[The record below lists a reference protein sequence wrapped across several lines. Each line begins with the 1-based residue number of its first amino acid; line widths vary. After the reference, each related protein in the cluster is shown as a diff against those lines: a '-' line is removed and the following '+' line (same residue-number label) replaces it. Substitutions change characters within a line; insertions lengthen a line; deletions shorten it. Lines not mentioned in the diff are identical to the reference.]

1 MYSFSFT
8 VRYITLQTQ
17 GLGRSDKSPV
27 LSHHSRTTCEKGTL
41 IDMDAVLPRPCVHL
55 CTSHRE
61 PVTFFRLRISTVS
74 LCGTAPVPAY
84 ARVGTTECL
93 LISTE
98 SIPSCVVDVN
108 RLSGASGQ
116 TQKTSYNGSLRT
128 RRPRSLR
135 AYQASLWLP
144 FRQCS
149 SQAGVTNACTRRNP
163 YPHHAPKGTPHSS
176 PAMNGRGILRRL
188 G

>member
-41 IDMDAVLPRPCVHL
+41 IDMDD
-55 CTSHRE
+55 RE

-74 LCGTAPVPAY
+74 LCGIAPVPAY
-84 ARVGTTECL
+84 ARIGTTECL

-176 PAMNGRGILRRL
+176 PWLEARGILRRFW
-188 G
+188 